1 MTVLLVDGRNALFR
15 HQHAGKGLSTAAGM
29 PTGAVYGMLLALCAR
44 RAEQRAH
51 TVEVCW
57 EGAGEHWRHQ
67 IFPSYKRR
75 RPDHSRSQL
84 VDAVRRQEP
93 WAQEMLTLCGVRQW
107 RPEDGTGEGDDALA
121 ARARYW
127 RGMHDVVI
135 ESGDADLCQLVSA
148 SGLPPTRG
156 FWGAVSLWK
165 DGHLWGPAEVESRLG
180 IEPARVPD
188 LKALLGDPSDCYPG
202 CPGIGPA
209 KACGLLTP
217 GQHLDPDHRLRVWEL
232 LDRAADGG
240 VPGKTGRLLVEHR
253 ELVLTCYRLAQL
265 DAKVPLI
272 ETPPEVDLRSL
283 ETLLRGLECYSLAA
297 PHRLEA
303 LGRLGGG

>member
-67 IFPSYKRR
+67 IFPGYKRR

-93 WAQEMLTLCGVRQW
+93 WAQELLTLCGVRQY
-107 RPEDGTGEGDDALA
+107 RPEGGAGEGDDALA
-121 ARARYW
+121 ARTRHW
-127 RGMHDVVI
+127 RGMGDVVV

-148 SGLPPTRG
+148 SGLPPTRQV
-156 FWGAVSLWK
+156 WGAVSLWK
-165 DGHLWGPAEVESRLG
+165 DGHLWGPAEVIRSLG
-180 IEPARVPD
+180 VEPARVPD

-202 CPGIGPA
+202 CPGIGPG
-209 KACGLLTP
+209 KALGLL
-217 GQHLDPDHRLRVWEL
+217 GEGRVWEL
-232 LDRAADGG
+232 LDRAAAGE
-240 VPGKTGRLLVEHR
+240 VPGKPGRSLVEHR
-253 ELVLTCYRLAQL
+253 DLVLTCLRLARL
-265 DAKVPLI
+265 DATVSLV

-283 ETLLRGLECYSLAA
+283 EELLLRLECRSLAM